1 MSTTGCPVSPYPSDS
16 LVGILGLIDVETSR
30 GAKRGAGSVDAPS
43 EGAGVWRGDWQA
55 GGSWRAARRHGSL

>member
-30 GAKRGAGSVDAPS
+30 GA
-43 EGAGVWRGDWQA
+43 
-55 GGSWRAARRHGSL
+55 